1 MATARDRVLT
11 TVDTLSEFSQRSR
24 ATLADRWRRARAGLL
39 FAAQAGLA
47 AGLSWLVANDLL
59 HHARPFFAPI
69 AAVIA
74 LNVSVGQRLRRV
86 VELVVG
92 VALGILV
99 GDVLI
104 YFVGTGPAQIG
115 LGVGLAILVA
125 VFLGGSPI
133 VIGQA
138 AASAV
143 LVATLAP
150 PSGGIYYARFV
161 DALIGGVIG
170 ILVMALLLPVN
181 PLTVIRRAAG
191 PALDVIAEGLRD
203 CAIALSDGS
212 RDEAEA
218 ALTRLR
224 AGEAKVV
231 AFREALAGARE
242 AATLAPVFWRSRGPL
257 AQYLDAAEHIDH
269 ALRNGRVLARRT
281 VALLRDGEPVPPGL
295 VEALGQLADAVDLFR
310 DELAAG
316 TEPERCRE
324 LTLSAVRA
332 AADVY
337 RTGLGFSG
345 GVVVA
350 QIRTIATDLLLASGL
365 PRPVVEKAIRRA
377 VGRVPSR

>member
-1 MATARDRVLT
+1 MTTARDRVLT

-24 ATLADRWRRARAGLL
+24 ATVADRLRRVRAGLV
-39 FAAQAGLA
+39 FAAQAAVA
-47 AGLSWLVANDLL
+47 AGLSWLIANNLL

-86 VELVVG
+86 FELVVG

-99 GDVLI
+99 GDTLI
-104 YFVGTGPAQIG
+104 YLIGTGGWQIA

-125 VFLGGSPI
+125 IFLGGSPI

-150 PSGGIYYARFV
+150 PSGGIYYSRFL
-161 DALIGGVIG
+161 DALIGGVTG
-170 ILVMALLLPVN
+170 ILVIALLLPVN
-181 PLTVIRRAAG
+181 PLTAIRRSAG

-203 CAIALSDGS
+203 CAAALRDGS
-212 RDEAEA
+212 REDADA
-218 ALTRLR
+218 ALSRLR
-224 AGEAKVV
+224 SGETAVV
-231 AFREALAGARE
+231 TFRNALAGARE
-242 AATLAPVFWRSRGPL
+242 AATLAPVYWRSRGPL
-257 AQYLDAAEHIDH
+257 AQYLDAAEHVDH

-295 VEALGQLADAVDLFR
+295 VDALLALADAVTLLR

-316 TEPERCRE
+316 TEPERSRE
-324 LTLSAVRA
+324 RTLDAVRA
-332 AADVY
+332 AAEVY
-337 RTGLGFSG
+337 RAGVGFSG

-350 QIRTIATDLLLASGL
+350 QIRTMATDLLLAGGL
-365 PRPVVEKAIRRA
+365 PRPVVEKAVRRA
-377 VGRVPSR
+377 VGRLPSR

>member
-24 ATLADRWRRARAGLL
+24 ATVADRLRRVRAGLL
-39 FAAQAGLA
+39 FAAQAAVA
-47 AGLSWLVANDLL
+47 AGLSWLIANNLL

-86 VELVVG
+86 FELVVG

-99 GDVLI
+99 GDTLI
-104 YFVGTGPAQIG
+104 YLIGTGGWQIA

-125 VFLGGSPI
+125 IFLGGSPI

-150 PSGGIYYARFV
+150 PSGGIYYSRFL
-161 DALIGGVIG
+161 DALIGGVTG
-170 ILVMALLLPVN
+170 ILVIALLLPVN
-181 PLTVIRRAAG
+181 PLTAIRRSAG

-203 CAIALSDGS
+203 CAAALRDGS
-212 RDEAEA
+212 REDADA
-218 ALTRLR
+218 ALSRLR
-224 AGEAKVV
+224 SGETAVV
-231 AFREALAGARE
+231 TFRNALAGARE
-242 AATLAPVFWRSRGPL
+242 AATLAPVYWRSRGPL
-257 AQYLDAAEHIDH
+257 AQYLDAAEHVDH

-295 VEALGQLADAVDLFR
+295 VDALLALADAVTLLR

-316 TEPERCRE
+316 TEPERSRE
-324 LTLSAVRA
+324 RTLDAVRA
-332 AADVY
+332 AAEVY
-337 RTGLGFSG
+337 RAGVGFSG

-350 QIRTIATDLLLASGL
+350 QIRTMATDLLLAGGL
-365 PRPVVEKAIRRA
+365 PRPVVEKAVRRA
-377 VGRVPSR
+377 VGRLPSR

>member
-1 MATARDRVLT
+1 MTTARDRVLT

-24 ATLADRWRRARAGLL
+24 ATVADRLRRVRAGLL
-39 FAAQAGLA
+39 FAAQAAVA
-47 AGLSWLVANDLL
+47 AGLSWLIANNLL

-86 VELVVG
+86 FELVVG

-99 GDVLI
+99 GDTLI
-104 YFVGTGPAQIG
+104 YFIGTGGWQIA

-125 VFLGGSPI
+125 IFLGGSPI

-150 PSGGIYYARFV
+150 PSGGIYYSRFL
-161 DALIGGVIG
+161 DALIGGVTG
-170 ILVMALLLPVN
+170 ILVIALLLPVN
-181 PLTVIRRAAG
+181 PLTAIRRSAG

-203 CAIALSDGS
+203 CAAALRDGS
-212 RDEAEA
+212 REDADA
-218 ALTRLR
+218 ALSRLR
-224 AGEAKVV
+224 SGETAVV
-231 AFREALAGARE
+231 TFRNALAGARE
-242 AATLAPVFWRSRGPL
+242 AATLAPVYWRSRGPL
-257 AQYLDAAEHIDH
+257 AQYLDAAEHVDH

-295 VEALGQLADAVDLFR
+295 VDALLALADAVTLLR

-316 TEPERCRE
+316 TEPERSRE
-324 LTLSAVRA
+324 RTLDAVRA
-332 AADVY
+332 AAEVY
-337 RTGLGFSG
+337 RAGVGFSG

-350 QIRTIATDLLLASGL
+350 QIRTMATDLLLAGGL
-365 PRPVVEKAIRRA
+365 PRPVVEKAVRRA
-377 VGRVPSR
+377 VGRLPSR

>member
-1 MATARDRVLT
+1 MTTARDRVLT

-24 ATLADRWRRARAGLL
+24 ATVADRLRRVRAGLL
-39 FAAQAGLA
+39 FAAQAAVA
-47 AGLSWLVANDLL
+47 AGLSWLIANNLL

-86 VELVVG
+86 FELVVG

-99 GDVLI
+99 GDTLI
-104 YFVGTGPAQIG
+104 YFIGTGGWQIA

-125 VFLGGSPI
+125 IFLGGSPI

-150 PSGGIYYARFV
+150 PSGGIYYSRFL
-161 DALIGGVIG
+161 DALIGGVTG

-181 PLTVIRRAAG
+181 PLTAIRRSAG

-203 CAIALSDGS
+203 CAAALRDGS
-212 RDEAEA
+212 REDADA
-218 ALTRLR
+218 ALSRLR
-224 AGEAKVV
+224 SGETAVV
-231 AFREALAGARE
+231 TFRNALAGARE
-242 AATLAPVFWRSRGPL
+242 AATLAPVYWRSRGPL
-257 AQYLDAAEHIDH
+257 AQYLDAAEHVDH

-295 VEALGQLADAVDLFR
+295 VDALLALADAVTLLR

-316 TEPERCRE
+316 TEPERSRE
-324 LTLSAVRA
+324 RTLDAVRA
-332 AADVY
+332 AAEVY
-337 RTGLGFSG
+337 RAGVGFSG

-350 QIRTIATDLLLASGL
+350 QIRTMATDLLLAGGL
-365 PRPVVEKAIRRA
+365 PRPVVEKAVRRA
-377 VGRVPSR
+377 VGRLPSR

>member
-24 ATLADRWRRARAGLL
+24 ATVADRLRRVRAGLL
-39 FAAQAGLA
+39 FAAQAAVA
-47 AGLSWLVANDLL
+47 AGLSWLIANNLL

-86 VELVVG
+86 FELVVG

-99 GDVLI
+99 GDTLI
-104 YFVGTGPAQIG
+104 YLIGTGGWQIA

-125 VFLGGSPI
+125 IFLGGSPI

-150 PSGGIYYARFV
+150 PSGGIYYSRFL
-161 DALIGGVIG
+161 DALIGGVTG
-170 ILVMALLLPVN
+170 ILVIALLLPVN
-181 PLTVIRRAAG
+181 PLTAIRRSAG

-203 CAIALSDGS
+203 CAAALRDGS
-212 RDEAEA
+212 REDADA
-218 ALTRLR
+218 ALSRLR
-224 AGEAKVV
+224 SGETAVV
-231 AFREALAGARE
+231 TFRNALAGARE
-242 AATLAPVFWRSRGPL
+242 AATLAPVYWRSRGPL
-257 AQYLDAAEHIDH
+257 AQYLDAAEHVDH

-295 VEALGQLADAVDLFR
+295 VDALLALADAVTLLR

-316 TEPERCRE
+316 TEPERSRE
-324 LTLSAVRA
+324 RTLDAVRA
-332 AADVY
+332 AAEVY
-337 RTGLGFSG
+337 RAGVGFSG

-350 QIRTIATDLLLASGL
+350 QIRTMATDLLLAGGL
-365 PRPVVEKAIRRA
+365 PRPVVEKAVRGA
-377 VGRVPSR
+377 VGRLPSR